1 MTSGTEIVKKF
12 HEAWN
17 KKDINAIGALLTD
30 DTVYEGPLFTW
41 KGKEEYLK
49 GIEPILP
56 GFVEIKALQQMEKG
70 NTIFTIEDI
79 TANFPEGPI
88 TVHTAEVTEIRG
100 DKIAKAKTYFDPR
113 KIEKYCVPAQN

>member
-1 MTSGTEIVKKF
+1 MSKGIETLKKF

-17 KKDINAIGALLTD
+17 NKDIDAIGDLLTD
-30 DTVYEGPLFTW
+30 DTLYEGPLFTW
-41 KGKEEYLK
+41 KSKEEYLK

-56 GFVEIKALQQMEKG
+56 GFEEIKVRQQMENG

-88 TVHTAEVTEIRG
+88 TVHVAEVTEIRG
-100 DKIAKAKTYFDPR
+100 DKIAKSKTYFDPR
-113 KIEKYCVPAQN
+113 PIEKYCAPAQT